1 MMNNKIIVIT
11 GGTSGIGFA
20 CAEYLLSLNYRV
32 IITGR
37 TKENLDKAVAD
48 LGNNSVG
55 VLSDTSSLVEI
66 DNLVAKVK
74 NEFGKIDGLFVNAGI
89 FKASSFE
96 ETSEQLFDETMNINF
111 KGAFFTVQKFIPIL
125 KNPSSVVLNTS
136 IVVFK
141 SFSNT
146 SVYTASKAAL
156 ESIARVLNIE
166 LADKGI
172 RVNVVSPG
180 VTESPI
186 QKKSGMSDEAIDNLL
201 EHFSSTSPIGRIVQ
215 PTDIAPIVEFLLSDK
230 SQVLRNEKIIVDGG
244 TSL

>member
-1 MMNNKIIVIT
+1 MNNKKIVIT
-11 GGTSGIGFA
+11 GGTTGIGFA
-20 CAEYLLSLNYRV
+20 CAEYLLKVGYNI

-37 TKENLDKAVAD
+37 TKENLDSAVSK
-48 LGNNSVG
+48 LGKNAFG
-55 VLSDTSSLVEI
+55 ILSDTSSLSDI
-66 DNLVAKVK
+66 DQLVSKIK

-89 FKASSFE
+89 FKAMSFE
-96 ETSEQLFDETMNINF
+96 RTTEDLFDETMNINF

-125 KNPSSVVLNTS
+125 KNPSSIVLNTS

-141 SFSNT
+141 AFADT

-156 ESIARVLNIE
+156 ESIAKVLNIE

-180 VTESPI
+180 VTQSPI

-201 EHFSSTSPIGRIVQ
+201 EHFSATSPIGRIVQ

-230 SQVLRNEKIIVDGG
+230 SQVLRNEKIIIDGG
-244 TSL
+244 TTM

>member
-1 MMNNKIIVIT
+1 MDNKIIVIT
-11 GGTSGIGFA
+11 GGTTGIGFA
-20 CAEYLLSLNYRV
+20 CAEYLLNLNYQV

-37 TKENLDKAVAD
+37 TRENLDNAVSK

-55 VLSDTSSLVEI
+55 ILSDTSSLSDI
-66 DNLVAKVK
+66 DDLVRKVK
-74 NEFGKIDGLFVNAGI
+74 SQFGKIDGLFVNAGI
-89 FKASSFE
+89 FKASNFE
-96 ETSEQLFDETMNINF
+96 GTSEELFDETMNVNF

-125 KNPSSVVLNTS
+125 NNPSSIVLNTS

-141 SFSNT
+141 AFADT

-156 ESIARVLNIE
+156 ESLSKVLNIE
-166 LADKGI
+166 LVDKGI
-172 RVNVVSPG
+172 RVNIVSPG

-244 TSL
+244 TTL